1 MAQKNN
7 EDKLLTITS
16 RSIELFLRNGYE
28 ETTMRMI
35 QDATGLH
42 SGSIYY
48 VINGKEGILLMISE
62 GFIGDIM
69 CRSSRIARELGDP
82 RLNVLLPPAFL
93 LHATSSSKC
102 MSRLLGQMFRTDSV
116 MMLISTMAKEWS
128 SRVDMPD
135 DIDIDSALSFIYG
148 GLGSMI
154 RTDKGLREGM
164 GVMTSFLSLL
174 IGKVGT
180 DMLDTIEEVVRR
192 EELPFYDMYITEIDS
207 IFGDELNG

>member
-69 CRSSRIARELGDP
+69 CRSSRP
-82 RLNVLLPPAFL
+82 LL
-93 LHATSSSKC
+93 SW
-102 MSRLLGQMFRTDSV
+102 
-116 MMLISTMAKEWS
+116 I
-128 SRVDMPD
+128 
-135 DIDIDSALSFIYG
+135 
-148 GLGSMI
+148 
-154 RTDKGLREGM
+154 
-164 GVMTSFLSLL
+164 
-174 IGKVGT
+174 
-180 DMLDTIEEVVRR
+180 
-192 EELPFYDMYITEIDS
+192 
-207 IFGDELNG
+207 

>member
-1 MAQKNN
+1 MTQKNN

-62 GFIGDIM
+62 GFVGDIM

-82 RLNVLLPPAFL
+82 RLNILLPPAFL
-93 LHATSSSKC
+93 LYASACSKR
-102 MSRLLGQMFRTDSV
+102 MSRLIGQMFRTDSV
-116 MMLISTMAKEWS
+116 MDLISCMAEEWG
-128 SRVDMPD
+128 SRVDMHD
-135 DIDIDSALSFIYG
+135 DINIGTSISFIYG
-148 GLGSMI
+148 GLGSLM
-154 RTDKGLREGM
+154 RMGMGLRNGM
-164 GVMTSFLSLL
+164 ESLVPFVSMFTGR
-174 IGKVGT
+174 IGE
-180 DMLDTIEEVVRR
+180 DLLDTIEEVVRR

-207 IFGDELNG
+207 MFGDELNG